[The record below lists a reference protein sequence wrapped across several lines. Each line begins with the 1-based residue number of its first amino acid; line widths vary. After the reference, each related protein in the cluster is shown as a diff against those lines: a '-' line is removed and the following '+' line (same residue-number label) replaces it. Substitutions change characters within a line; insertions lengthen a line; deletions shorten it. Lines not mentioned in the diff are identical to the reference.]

1 MDKLE
6 RRLARLWR
14 RMRGGKR
21 RERRSKKG
29 ESSPQLNRGEIV
41 SNNKQRYDDRKEP
54 KDAVP
59 RRSHL
64 KHEEKAVPNGAA
76 SRRDPPSQ
84 DIARALIR
92 LYAYARLKSLQNSIV
107 AGSTSLKSNV
117 SSTTDQEN
125 LEPFKPLERLSF
137 LSSLP
142 QLSLN
147 RFESREFDKVGPSN
161 LPSPSLNTAAL
172 PELTNIQY

>member
-14 RMRGGKR
+14 RVRGGKR

-29 ESSPQLNRGEIV
+29 ESSPQLNRGEIA
-41 SNNKQRYDDRKEP
+41 SNNKQRYDDKKDP
-54 KDAVP
+54 KDTTALP
-59 RRSHL
+59 RRIHS
-64 KHEEKAVPNGAA
+64 KHEEKPVPNGAA
-76 SRRDPPSQ
+76 PRRDPPSQ
-84 DIARALIR
+84 DVARALIR

-107 AGSTSLKSNV
+107 AGSTSLKSND
-117 SSTTDQEN
+117 STTTDQEN
-125 LEPFKPLERLSF
+125 IESFKPLERLSF

-147 RFESREFDKVGPSN
+147 RFESREFDKVSF
-161 LPSPSLNTAAL
+161 
-172 PELTNIQY
+172 

>member
-29 ESSPQLNRGEIV
+29 ESSPQLNRGEIA
-41 SNNKQRYDDRKEP
+41 SNNKQRYDDKKDP
-54 KDAVP
+54 KDTVALP
-59 RRSHL
+59 RRTHS
-64 KHEEKAVPNGAA
+64 KHHDEKPVPNGAA
-76 SRRDPPSQ
+76 PRRDPPSQ
-84 DIARALIR
+84 DIALALIR

-107 AGSTSLKSNV
+107 AGSTSLKSNE
-117 SSTTDQEN
+117 STITDQEN
-125 LEPFKPLERLSF
+125 LESFKPLERLSF

-147 RFESREFDKVGPSN
+147 RFESREFDKVSYSGF
-161 LPSPSLNTAAL
+161 SPPFLNTGAL
-172 PELTNIQY
+172 QSS